1 MSTSDISNHPL
12 CPSQLPL
19 WLHLQS
25 RFLYQIVSTK
35 QLPVVVPHPLNIL
48 QFVNFCSKEH
58 FRELLLRR
66 RERMTAFCSL
76 SSRISRN
83 QVGTTH
89 LYVLKVGQRFYT
101 KPTFEGP
108 TPPVVPGV
116 QGGVHQLDDQ
126 PNHTCQQVN
135 PRFLDKTHTSLNISA
150 FLWIFM
156 NYTLLSL
163 TVSAF
168 LFAEGTVYFVHYI
181 WWLSSNSCLIGSVAI
196 SNHHSLSF
204 ERSIDHFPK
213 HSKHSNA
220 LWYWILVFVCH
231 LVDPGAR
238 KRWKD

>member
-1 MSTSDISNHPL
+1 MLPFSSSPSSSSTCSFFPMSTSDISNHPL

-25 RFLYQIVSTK
+25 RFLSQIVSTK

-48 QFVNFCSKEH
+48 KFVNFCSKEH

-135 PRFLDKTHTSLNISA
+135 ARFLA
-150 FLWIFM
+150 
-156 NYTLLSL
+156 
-163 TVSAF
+163 
-168 LFAEGTVYFVHYI
+168 
-181 WWLSSNSCLIGSVAI
+181 
-196 SNHHSLSF
+196 
-204 ERSIDHFPK
+204 K
-213 HSKHSNA
+213 HIP
-220 LWYWILVFVCH
+220 L
-231 LVDPGAR
+231 
-238 KRWKD
+238 